1 MRSGLLWFDD
11 DPAATLEEKVRA
23 LGTTPA
29 AAHYEHKHGLRP
41 DLCFVHPLASGGNGK
56 VEKADGVTIRP
67 GRSVLPHHFWL
78 DKDDTERRRA
88 SGDGKPQPRHSLQ
101 AGTARAGHAQEARAD
116 VEPIKIEQ
124 ARQLAMA
131 LELEPQG
138 QEVND
143 GR

>member
-11 DPAATLEEKVRA
+11 DPAATLEEKIRK
-23 LGTTPA
+23 A
-29 AAHYEHKHGLRP
+29 AAHYEHKYGHRP
-41 DLCFVHPLASGGNGK
+41 DLCFVHPPIFGGDGK
-56 VEKADGVTIRP
+56 VEKVDGVTIRP

-78 DKDDTERRRA
+78 GKDDAERRRIPD
-88 SGDGKPQPRHSLQ
+88 DGKPQPQRSLQ
-101 AGTARAGHAQEARAD
+101 TGAGRASHAQETQA
-116 VEPIKIEQ
+116 VIEPTQVEQ

-131 LELEPQG
+131 LEVEPRG

>member
-11 DPAATLEEKVRA
+11 NPAATLEEKVRK
-23 LGTTPA
+23 A
-29 AAHYEHKHGLRP
+29 AAHYEHKYGLRP
-41 DLCFVHPLASGGNGK
+41 DLCFVHPPAFGGDGK
-56 VEKADGVTIRP
+56 VEKVDGVTIRP

-78 DKDDTERRRA
+78 GKDDAERRQVPD
-88 SGDGKPQPRHSLQ
+88 DGRPQSRHSLQ
-101 AGTARAGHAQEARAD
+101 AGTARAD
-116 VEPIKIEQ
+116 MEPMKVEQ

-131 LELEPQG
+131 LEIEPQG

>member
-11 DPAATLEEKVRA
+11 DPAATLEEKVRK
-23 LGTTPA
+23 A
-29 AAHYEHKHGLRP
+29 AAHYERKCGHRP
-41 DLCFVHPLASGGNGK
+41 DLCFVHPLAFGGDGEVKK
-56 VEKADGVTIRP
+56 VDGVVIRL

-78 DKDDTERRRA
+78 GKDDAERQRA
-88 SGDGKPQPRHSLQ
+88 PGVGKPKPQPRRSLRTGTVRVSRVQETQ
-101 AGTARAGHAQEARAD
+101 AAI
-116 VEPIKIEQ
+116 EPMQIEQ

-131 LELEPQG
+131 LEIEPQG

>member
-11 DPAATLEEKVRA
+11 DPAATLEDKVRK
-23 LGTTPA
+23 A
-29 AAHYEHKHGLRP
+29 AAHYERKYGHRP
-41 DLCFVHPLASGGNGK
+41 DLCLVHPPTFGGDGK
-56 VEKADGVTIRP
+56 VEKVDGVTIRP

-78 DKDDTERRRA
+78 GKDDAERRRIPD
-88 SGDGKPQPRHSLQ
+88 DGKPQPRHSLRD
-101 AGTARAGHAQEARAD
+101 GTARAGHEQEARAMI
-116 VEPIKIEQ
+116 EPTQVEQ

-131 LELEPQG
+131 LEIEPQG

>member
-11 DPAATLEEKVRA
+11 NPAATLEEKIRK
-23 LGTTPA
+23 A
-29 AAHYEHKHGLRP
+29 AAHYEHKYGHRP
-41 DLCFVHPLASGGNGK
+41 DLCLVHPPAFGGDGK
-56 VEKADGVTIRP
+56 VEKVDGVTIHP

-78 DKDDTERRRA
+78 GKDDTESRRVP
-88 SGDGKPQPRHSLQ
+88 GDGKPQPPRSLVSRIQETQ
-101 AGTARAGHAQEARAD
+101 AAI
-116 VEPIKIEQ
+116 EPMQVEQ
-124 ARQLAMA
+124 ARQLA